1 MKNFPASKLLMY
13 LLLLIT
19 TLQACKKEKTDQPQ
33 VQPISKLESLTT
45 NVFIYDSVITNWNQ
59 PTVTIQYVRN
69 RPGNLQNWSNAR
81 VKFYRDGTFD
91 EILTTGIWRQG
102 NWSMNADSSILLTS
116 GAGYSNSAKIE
127 FLSTEKLTWVDG
139 SLRGAMVAKK

>member
-1 MKNFPASKLLMY
+1 MKNFPASQLLMY

-19 TLQACKKEKTDQPQ
+19 TLQACKKEKNDQPQ

-45 NVFIYDSVITNWNQ
+45 HVFIYDSVITNWNQ